1 MKELPSKQISNNI
14 RNSATLRVR
23 MEEASKDYPPGI
35 SSKRIGHTFTLTYI
49 FAHVAIKITINF
61 KSNSSSH
68 TDLLHHQPEGQD
80 NKFILNQKKK
90 KKKTRKK

>member
-1 MKELPSKQISNNI
+1 
-14 RNSATLRVR
+14 

-49 FAHVAIKITINF
+49 FAHMAIKITINF

-68 TDLLHHQPEGQD
+68 TDLLHHQPEVQK
-80 NKFILNQKKK
+80 NKFIFKKKKKK